1 MQFANDINSSMK
13 SLLKN
18 PILEALQE
26 IKITKLLR
34 QSNFVKRDIGY
45 PPNEKATQS
54 MIDWVKVI

>member
-18 PILEALQE
+18 PILEALRE

>member
-18 PILEALQE
+18 PILEALRE

-54 MIDWVKVI
+54 MID